1 MKPIIILEDKK
12 DHISR
17 YLSDIALSIPEWAQ
31 DFVSANKI
39 SLVSSRY
46 SGEVTNPARTLVIPY
61 GFSAVQPER
70 AKGVGQV
77 ITFGQSPKATVTF
90 SSISYPYCLVSVTR
104 EIAAQDGS
112 HLEPQEFPVKLVR
125 DLDTT
130 LALCAARLALG
141 SNY

>member
-17 YLSDIALSIPEWAQ
+17 YLSDIALSVPEWAQ
-31 DFVSANKI
+31 DFISANKI
-39 SLVSSRY
+39 SLVSARY
-46 SGEVTNPARTLVIPY
+46 SGEVTNPAETLVIPY
-61 GFSAVQPER
+61 GFSAVPAEI
-70 AKGVGQV
+70 AKKVAQV

-90 SSISYPYCLVSVTR
+90 SSISYPYCLVSLTR
-104 EIAAQDGS
+104 EVRAQDGTR
-112 HLEPQEFPVKLVR
+112 LEPQEFPVKLVH